1 MHDPSLHLL
10 PQLFFWMCKGGKEL
24 NADCSQRHHPIY
36 HIIPTTTDTQEAA
49 NLVDIIPPKQPSQGL
64 WREDE
69 HNAEQ
74 KGWGG
79 SLFMEQDGRW
89 DRGTLCQSLILESRH
104 FASSKELSQF
114 RRFSPNCSH
123 NCQNNLYASAF
134 PPQQSWLNKHKH
146 DLRYKTLI
154 HQKKKKKVKKNSRIL
169 NVGFPME

>member
-1 MHDPSLHLL
+1 MNAWSKSAFAATAVFLDV
-10 PQLFFWMCKGGKEL
+10 QGGKRAKCRLFSEPSSHL
-24 NADCSQRHHPIY
+24 SYYSNHHRL
-36 HIIPTTTDTQEAA
+36 TQEAA

-64 WREDE
+64 RREDEHE

-79 SLFMEQDGRW
+79 SLCTQQDGRW
-89 DRGTLCQSLILESRH
+89 DRGTLCQSLFLESRH

-123 NCQNNLYASAF
+123 NYQNNLYASAF

-146 DLRYKTLI
+146 DFRYKILI
-154 HQKKKKKVKKNSRIL
+154 HQKKKRKEKSEKD
-169 NVGFPME
+169 